1 MKDVFENVMKD
12 LDDFPSNNFTTFK
25 PFEKILNEIEVS
37 NLSIADLKQSDFKG
51 EWMYVN
57 KLLELHT
64 AMIYGVYPDGLIGYD
79 WSTNR
84 IGSFLVKGLNIL
96 IGYGCIE
103 KTTNLLDK
111 TFTFPEGCCSLVLNY
126 GLQGID

>member
-51 EWMYVN
+51 EWMYVS
-57 KLLELHT
+57 KLLVMQAKMVQDIIDVAT
-64 AMIYGVYPDGLIGYD
+64 QAPKCKSG
-79 WSTNR
+79 
-84 IGSFLVKGLNIL
+84 GSRASK
-96 IGYGCIE
+96 
-103 KTTNLLDK
+103 DH
-111 TFTFPEGCCSLVLNY
+111 
-126 GLQGID
+126 